1 MECKH
6 SQEWMSAYLDAEL
19 DASATLQLEMH
30 LAGCKQCEA
39 ALAQLQALRA
49 TIAQQATRHA
59 APEYLKHRINTAIG
73 EQRQLRRS
81 RAPSARASTWFGVG
95 AASLGATAFA
105 VMLALYLQQPP
116 RGEQLD
122 QELVAS
128 HVRAL
133 MPDHLADVA
142 STDQHTVKPWFAGK
156 LDFSPPVVDLA
167 AQGYALIG
175 GRLDYLNQRPV
186 AALVYQHRKH
196 ILNLYVWPVAA
207 SDAAP
212 RASSRQGFQVLR
224 WRQDG
229 MQYSAVSD
237 MNAQELS
244 EFAQDLRNKVSATT
258 AQEKRLPTQ

>member
-6 SQEWMSAYLDAEL
+6 SLNWMSAYLDEEL

-30 LAGCKQCEA
+30 LAGCAQCGA

-49 TIAQQATRHA
+49 TIAQQGTRYA
-59 APEYLKHRINTAIG
+59 APEHLKHRIRTAIA
-73 EQRQLRRS
+73 QQQPRRS
-81 RAPSARASTWFGVG
+81 RAAPAWPWSWLGVG
-95 AASLGATAFA
+95 AAGLGTVACA
-105 VMLALYLQQPP
+105 VTLALFLYQPS
-116 RGEQLD
+116 RGEPLD

-128 HVRAL
+128 HFRSL
-133 MPDHLADVA
+133 MPNHLADVA

-167 AQGYALIG
+167 QQGYALIG

-186 AALVYQHRKH
+186 AAMVYQHRKH

-237 MNAQELS
+237 MNAQELG
-244 EFAQDLRNKVSATT
+244 EFARKLRDTTSASAT
-258 AQEKRLPTQ
+258 QEKSLPGQ